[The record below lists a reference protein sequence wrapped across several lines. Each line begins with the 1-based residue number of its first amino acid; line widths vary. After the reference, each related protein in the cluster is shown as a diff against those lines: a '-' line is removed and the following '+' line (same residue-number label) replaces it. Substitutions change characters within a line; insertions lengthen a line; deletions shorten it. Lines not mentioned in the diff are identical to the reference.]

1 MAQYYLVKD
10 GQRVG
15 PFELEQLAQQELTPE
30 TLAWTEG
37 MANWEPAGTIPALAS
52 IFAPKPAPAP
62 QPAPAPAPQPVQQ
75 PAPQPVQQPAPQPV
89 QQPAPQ
95 TQYQQPQYQQPYQM
109 PLTNGYEA
117 KPQLGFMEAVKIC
130 LKKYFDFSGRARRS
144 EYWWFMLAI
153 WIINTILNGTLYS
166 IMGGLIAKKAALQ
179 AELTNQGLDAILN
192 GGDLSAVTNAAEA
205 QDPTTTIIIL
215 GILMSIIFIALFIPQ
230 LSATA
235 RRLHDVGKSGHLQWL
250 YLLCGIGGP
259 ICLIL
264 CIPDGKPEPNQ
275 YGESP
280 KYVRQQ

>member
-75 PAPQPVQQPAPQPV
+75 A
-89 QQPAPQ
+89 APQ

>member
-15 PFELEQLAQQELTPE
+15 PFELEQLAQLELTPE

-75 PAPQPVQQPAPQPV
+75 AAPQPQPV

-280 KYVRQQ
+280 KYVPRQ